1 MLVRSSAPSVC
12 LPASS
17 VCLFVSLSL
26 SLSLS
31 LSPSLSPSFF
41 SRGVCVSVS
50 VSVCLSVSLSFFL
63 SPGLW
68 CRGFTPYTARS
79 CAPDSCGG
87 QWVACS
93 HGNRVPK
100 KEAASLGNRIHC
112 TSNAGSQEISPEP
125 VLLIVRYSSISWFVV
140 YKFFLLS
147 FTLGSTQEP
156 GGGKT
161 LCLSVSL
168 SLLCSGAL
176 CLSVC
181 VYAYAWVNVRV
192 FPSPL
197 FVPLCQCMHACM
209 CVRV

>member
-1 MLVRSSAPSVC
+1 MVQGLYPLHRALVRPRQLRRTMGCMQPRQSGAKK
-12 LPASS
+12 
-17 VCLFVSLSL
+17 
-26 SLSLS
+26 
-31 LSPSLSPSFF
+31 
-41 SRGVCVSVS
+41 
-50 VSVCLSVSLSFFL
+50 
-63 SPGLW
+63 
-68 CRGFTPYTARS
+68 RS
-79 CAPDSCGG
+79 CIPRQPDS
-87 QWVACS
+87 S
-93 HGNRVPK
+93 H
-100 KEAASLGNRIHC
+100 IQC
-112 TSNAGSQEISPEP
+112 DTGSQEISPEP